1 MTRQLSLLDSPPE
14 WKLDE
19 ATRALGRKGVA
30 EARASLRAALARQ
43 ADQGTNDHTGHRT
56 AA

>member
-1 MTRQLSLLDSPPE
+1 MTRQRTLFETAPV

-43 ADQGTNDHTGHRT
+43 TDQDATPQTPHQT